1 MLDIQRLTQHE
12 KKLKK
17 LKKKFDKT
25 EKILLLIIMANI
37 NNNTDFD
44 PWADLSEDQLADFEE
59 AMLLEQQEREMGE
72 CERLE
77 RLHEQEMMARSDF
90 R

>member
-1 MLDIQRLTQHE
+1 
-12 KKLKK
+12 
-17 LKKKFDKT
+17 
-25 EKILLLIIMANI
+25 MANI

-44 PWADLSEDQLADFEE
+44 PWADLSEDQLADFEA

>member
-1 MLDIQRLTQHE
+1 
-12 KKLKK
+12 
-17 LKKKFDKT
+17 
-25 EKILLLIIMANI
+25 MANI

-44 PWADLSEDQLADFEE
+44 PWADLSEDQLADFEA
-59 AMLLEQQEREMGE
+59 AMLHEQQEREMGE

-77 RLHEQEMMARSDF
+77 HLHRQELVARADF